1 MADDP
6 SSYAENLVDG
16 HRTLPALLADLERA
30 RASIHVSFFLF
41 FNDPIGQAVADAL
54 CARARAGVT
63 VRVLINLGKTQM
75 GDPFSTG
82 EREMMRHDPTF
93 REDALDVG
101 AIVDRLRGGGVKVL
115 DTNIDLDAEPATGDP
130 RLLAQ
135 ARLIRETSRMDAAH
149 VDHRKL
155 VVVDG
160 RVGYCG
166 SANVGAQYLFR
177 RPFDPCVEAK
187 EEAARA
193 LEAGEPEPWW
203 KWHDGLVRFEGP
215 VVADLDACFRERWV
229 LDGGADYHP
238 AAPAA
243 AGGDGVARGVRL
255 VEATLFKNQPDST
268 PNPVRRLFLECIAG
282 ARESIF
288 IENPYVYHP
297 RIIAALVAS
306 RRCHPSLQATLVL
319 PGMAWNDSEYSQ
331 DAMQHHYRALL
342 DAGVEVYEYQHHFT
356 HLKLATFDERI
367 SIVGSANLNFRSLE
381 DDTDFEASV
390 RIEAEEFARKVNAEV
405 RDVDVRHSR
414 KIVKERLTFRER
426 VRDPRTLL
434 LVQRRLL

>member
-1 MADDP
+1 VE
-6 SSYAENLVDG
+6 SFAENLVDG

-30 RASIHVSFFLF
+30 RTSIHVSMFLF
-41 FNDPIGQAVADAL
+41 FNDPIGQEVAEAL

-63 VRVLINLGKTQM
+63 VRVLVNMGKTQM

-101 AIVDRLRGGGVKVL
+101 ALVERMRGAGVKVL
-115 DTNIDLDAEPATGDP
+115 DTNIDLDREPATGDP
-130 RLLAQ
+130 RLLDQ

-177 RPFDPCVEAK
+177 RAFDPRVEAK
-187 EEAARA
+187 GEAARA
-193 LEAGEPEPWW
+193 LQAGAPEPWW

-215 VVADLDACFRERWV
+215 IVADLEACFRERWV
-229 LDGGADYHP
+229 LDGGDDYRP
-238 AAPAA
+238 APPAG
-243 AGGDGVARGVRL
+243 AGGDGVPRGVRL
-255 VEATLFKNQPDST
+255 ADATLFKNQPDST
-268 PNPVRRLFLECIAG
+268 PNPVRRLFLECIAA
-282 ARESIF
+282 ARDSIF

-297 RIIAALVAS
+297 AIIAALLAARRS
-306 RRCHPSLQATLVL
+306 RPSLQATLVL
-319 PGMAWNDSEYSQ
+319 PGMAWNDSEFSQ
-331 DAMQHHYRALL
+331 DAMQHHYAALL
-342 DAGVEVYEYQHHFT
+342 EAGVAVHEYQNHFT

-367 SIVGSANLNFRSLE
+367 SIVGSPNLNFRSLE
-381 DDTDFEASV
+381 DDTDFEAAV
-390 RIEAEEFARKVNAEV
+390 RIEGEEFARKVNAEV

-414 KIVKERLTFRER
+414 RIAKERLSFRER